1 MEMVAAV
8 PDRASCAPFLGKG
21 GTLIP
26 RSVEA
31 MFDEEFE
38 ASCALAS
45 CLADDQWTV
54 PSLCPGWTV
63 RDVVVHLAYH
73 THRSG
78 LKEILPN
85 LDKTTAM
92 MVERED
98 ASSRD
103 GLLRWLSSR
112 PAAAERKSRGT
123 LAELVIHQQD
133 IRRPLALP
141 RGYPED
147 ALRSSLDLCTTRSGN
162 IFVIDRR
169 FRLGRGLRL
178 VATDLD
184 WTFGKGP
191 EVRGTAEALLMAI
204 AGRRCVISELEGD
217 GVGLIDHRLRAQP
230 PSSSASADPA

>member
-1 MEMVAAV
+1 MSGEVALAW
-8 PDRASCAPFLGKG
+8 ASEPASGHYVRDSGG
-21 GTLIP
+21 GTLVA

-38 ASCALAS
+38 ASFDLAS
-45 CLADDQWTV
+45 RLTEDQWNV
-54 PSLCPGWTV
+54 PSLCPGWAV

-78 LKEILPN
+78 LKEVLPN
-85 LDKTTAM
+85 LEKTTAM
-92 MVERED
+92 MVEREN

-112 PAAAERKSRGT
+112 PAPTERKSRGT

-133 IRRPLALP
+133 IRRPLGLP
-141 RGYPED
+141 RDYPED

-178 VATDLD
+178 VTTDLE
-184 WTFGKGP
+184 WTLGKGP
-191 EVRGTAEALLMAI
+191 EVRGTAEDILMAI
-204 AGRRCVISELEGD
+204 AGRRAVLLDLDGD
-217 GVGLIDHRLRAQP
+217 GVRVIADRLRAQP
-230 PSSSASADPA
+230 TPSGNA

>member
-1 MEMVAAV
+1 
-8 PDRASCAPFLGKG
+8 
-21 GTLIP
+21 
-26 RSVEA
+26 
-31 MFDEEFE
+31 MFDEELE

-45 CLADDQWTV
+45 RLTDDQWTV

-78 LKEILPN
+78 LKETLPN

-112 PAAAERKSRGT
+112 PAPAERKSRGT

-133 IRRPLALP
+133 MRRPLGLP
-141 RGYPED
+141 RDYPED
-147 ALRSSLDLCTTRSGN
+147 ATRSSLDLCTTRSGN

-184 WTFGKGP
+184 WTSGKGP
-191 EVRGTAEALLMAI
+191 EVHGTAKAIVMAI
-204 AGRRCVISELEGD
+204 AGRRAVLSDLDGD
-217 GVGLIDHRLRAQP
+217 GVRVIDHRLRAQP
-230 PSSSASADPA
+230 AAASAP

>member
-1 MEMVAAV
+1 
-8 PDRASCAPFLGKG
+8 
-21 GTLIP
+21 
-26 RSVEA
+26 

-38 ASCALAS
+38 ASCALATG
-45 CLADDQWTV
+45 LTDDQWTV

-78 LKEILPN
+78 LKETLPN

-98 ASSRD
+98 ASSRE
-103 GLLRWLSSR
+103 GLLRWLTSR
-112 PAAAERKSRGT
+112 PAPAERKSRGT

-133 IRRPLALP
+133 MRRPLGVP
-141 RGYPED
+141 RDYPED

-178 VATDLD
+178 VATDLE
-184 WTFGKGP
+184 WTSGKGP
-191 EVRGTAEALLMAI
+191 EVRGTAEAILMAI
-204 AGRRCVISELEGD
+204 AGRRGVISDLEGD
-217 GVGLIDHRLRAQP
+217 GVRLIDHRLRAQP
-230 PSSSASADPA
+230 ASTSTA

>member
-1 MEMVAAV
+1 M
-8 PDRASCAPFLGKG
+8 
-21 GTLIP
+21 T

-38 ASCALAS
+38 ASCALVS
-45 CLADDQWTV
+45 RLTDDQWTV
-54 PSLCPGWTV
+54 PSLCPGWSV

-78 LKEILPN
+78 LKETLPN

-103 GLLRWLSSR
+103 GLLRWLSSP
-112 PAAAERKSRGT
+112 PAPTERKSRGT

-133 IRRPLALP
+133 IRRPLGLP
-141 RGYPED
+141 RDYPED

-169 FRLGRGLRL
+169 FRLGSRIAFGRHGSRLDVRQGTRGARHSRGHAHGYRGSPNGHLRP
-178 VATDLD
+178 
-184 WTFGKGP
+184 G
-191 EVRGTAEALLMAI
+191 
-204 AGRRCVISELEGD
+204 GRR
-217 GVGLIDHRLRAQP
+217 RAP
-230 PSSSASADPA
+230 H

>member
-1 MEMVAAV
+1 M
-8 PDRASCAPFLGKG
+8 
-21 GTLIP
+21 T

-45 CLADDQWTV
+45 RLTDDQWTV

-78 LKEILPN
+78 LKETLPN

-103 GLLRWLSSR
+103 GLLRWLSSP
-112 PAAAERKSRGT
+112 PAPTERKSRGT

-133 IRRPLALP
+133 IRRPLGLP
-141 RGYPED
+141 RDYPED

-184 WTFGKGP
+184 WTSGKGP
-191 EVRGTAEALLMAI
+191 EVRGTAEAMLMAI
-204 AGRRCVISELEGD
+204 AGRRMVISDLEGD
-217 GVGLIDHRLRAQP
+217 GVRLIDHRLRAQRA
-230 PSSSASADPA
+230 SASNA

>member
-1 MEMVAAV
+1 
-8 PDRASCAPFLGKG
+8 
-21 GTLIP
+21 
-26 RSVEA
+26 

-38 ASCALAS
+38 ASFDLAS
-45 CLADDQWTV
+45 RLTEDQWNV
-54 PSLCPGWTV
+54 PSLCPGWAV

-78 LKEILPN
+78 LKETFPN
-85 LDKTTAM
+85 LEKTTAM
-92 MVERED
+92 MVEREN

-112 PAAAERKSRGT
+112 PAPTERKSRGT

-133 IRRPLALP
+133 IRRPLGLP
-141 RGYPED
+141 RDYPED

-178 VATDLD
+178 VTTDLA
-184 WTFGKGP
+184 WTLGKGP
-191 EVRGTAEALLMAI
+191 EVRGTAADILIAI
-204 AGRRCVISELEGD
+204 AGRRTALPDLYGD
-217 GVGLIDHRLRAQP
+217 GVRVIDDRLRAQP
-230 PSSSASADPA
+230 TLGGNA

>member
-1 MEMVAAV
+1 MRRPGEVGA
-8 PDRASCAPFLGKG
+8 
-21 GTLIP
+21 LIA

-38 ASCALAS
+38 ASFNLARH
-45 CLADDQWTV
+45 LTDDQWNM

-78 LKEILPN
+78 LKEKLGN
-85 LDKTTAM
+85 LHKVTAM
-92 MVERED
+92 LVERES
-98 ASSRD
+98 ASARD
-103 GLLRWLSSR
+103 ELLRWLSSD

-133 IRRPLALP
+133 IRRPLGFP
-141 RGYPED
+141 RDYPED

-178 VATDLD
+178 VATDLE
-184 WTFGKGP
+184 WTIGKGP
-191 EVRGTAEALLMAI
+191 EVCGTADASH
-204 AGRRCVISELEGD
+204 GDCRSPSCPFRPRR
-217 GVGLIDHRLRAQP
+217 RRRARDR
-230 PSSSASADPA
+230 PSSSGATSNQH